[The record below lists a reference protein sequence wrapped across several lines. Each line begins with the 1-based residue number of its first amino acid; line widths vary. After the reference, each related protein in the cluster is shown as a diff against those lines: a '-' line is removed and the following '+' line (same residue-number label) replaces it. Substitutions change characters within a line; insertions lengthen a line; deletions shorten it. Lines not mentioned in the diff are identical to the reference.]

1 MFDIQITRVY
11 LLHLTLIMGYFSP
24 KCHCLSA
31 LWCHIKLKTRGSQ
44 EPISLTW
51 DKMQLNGSDDIYL
64 TWRQL
69 RKHIKTL
76 QEITSYWNRHIAL
89 MVPSCSSNQI
99 TPWYQFSLKSDKV
112 NILSMAAILKTRGS
126 QEPESLTWIPK
137 HNSMPWNALPAK
149 TMQLETKLW

>member
-1 MFDIQITRVY
+1 MFSASSTIQGSPGAAFTKDRRRKITRKSLYNLYNLRVI
-11 LLHLTLIMGYFSP
+11 LRLRSFVNMATAEVSSFQ
-24 KCHCLSA
+24 
-31 LWCHIKLKTRGSQ
+31 TRGSQ

-51 DKMQLNGSDDIYL
+51 DTMQLNGSDDIYL

-69 RKHIKTL
+69 GKHIKTL

-112 NILSMAAILKTRGS
+112 NILSMAAILKKKMAG
-126 QEPESLTWIPK
+126 WK
-137 HNSMPWNALPAK
+137 
-149 TMQLETKLW
+149 